1 MALIT
6 SKFKSLLDQSELN
19 NSPRQNKEKLKRE
32 KETKNIRKCKIE
44 PKAFSFS
51 SKPYIILFFIILA
64 LSVINAQDGAGSIP
78 SFITLKFNGT
88 NETGFVQ
95 FLGLD
100 FNNLPDKLFIDG
112 IDQNINT
119 WNTKYVNIIDKTH
132 TVKLQWNSK
141 LQTALI
147 CLTD

>member
-6 SKFKSLLDQSELN
+6 SKLKSLLDQSELN
-19 NSPRQNKEKLKRE
+19 NSPKQNKEKLKRE
-32 KETKNIRKCKIE
+32 KKTKNIRKYKIE
-44 PKAFSFS
+44 PKAISFP

-64 LSVINAQDGAGSIP
+64 ISVINAQNGAGSIP

-100 FNNLPDKLFIDG
+100 FNNLPDKLFID
-112 IDQNINT
+112 
-119 WNTKYVNIIDKTH
+119 
-132 TVKLQWNSK
+132 
-141 LQTALI
+141 
-147 CLTD
+147 